1 MSAEK
6 DTVDYTVRG
15 FSRSFD
21 RTLTDLSVL
30 WNKPKSVILREIAEQ
45 HLTDRIKT
53 FGMLNKIV
61 AAMDEHLAN
70 HLGARLSDT
79 QIENHFGTRWNM
91 EMCSLLKIQSD
102 ADLENILVRNT
113 PYITVRADQVM
124 KGFPW
129 IAKGTSLWFAL
140 FAEVAFSSEEIVKQ
154 AWEKIFY
161 SVDDERYYIFY
172 QHINEIREM
181 RHLDALAADKNDF
194 ILEGEF
200 CEVAVFKPAHYQYG
214 AWRAVITPVIPLTPE
229 AHEAL
234 TGMNFPRLPHRLI
247 VADTTEPYLSPATDI
262 NGTVVPGFRFNE
274 GKCELDIYS
283 NGMTESFNP
292 TSPSDVAQELA
303 KITDVRLQPFV
314 S

>member
-53 FGMLNKIV
+53 FGILNKIV
-61 AAMDEHLAN
+61 AALDEHLAN

-91 EMCSLLKIQSD
+91 DMCNLLNIRSD
-102 ADLENILVRNT
+102 ADLESILVRNT

-124 KGFPW
+124 KGYPW
-129 IAKGTSLWFAL
+129 ISKATSLWFAL

-154 AWEKIFY
+154 AWEKIFH
-161 SVDDERYYIFY
+161 SVDNERYYIY
-172 QHINEIREM
+172 YDHVNELRKMHHMDI
-181 RHLDALAADKNDF
+181 LIADKNDF
-194 ILEGEF
+194 TLEGEF
-200 CEVAVFKPAHYQYG
+200 CEVEVFKPAHYQYG
-214 AWRAVITPVIPLTPE
+214 AWRAVITPVVALTPE
-229 AHEAL
+229 IQGAL
-234 TGMNFPRLPHRLI
+234 MELPFPHLPHRLI
-247 VADTTEPYLSPATDI
+247 IADISEPYTCPTTDD
-262 NGTVVPGFRFNE
+262 NGVLLPGFRFYE
-274 GKCELDIYS
+274 GKCELDFYT
-283 NGMTESFNP
+283 NGNPESFNP
-292 TSPSDVAQELA
+292 TSPSDVAQALA
-303 KITDVRLQPFV
+303 NTTDARLRPFV